1 MPFRNNKSYQSRLMI
16 PVMAVLLSIP
26 LSFAAI
32 SIAEAQ
38 VTKCKIKVVGGSFK
52 GRSFNIEMKDGK
64 FTNVSGMQ
72 KSELAGCRVKKKVY
86 GRWYHLCKKGTLI
99 VYKRKNFAW
108 KRLSDK
114 SLLKYQH
121 TCF

>member
-1 MPFRNNKSYQSRLMI
+1 MTASPKPAKKSRLFVPAMAI
-16 PVMAVLLSIP
+16 VMSIP

-32 SIAEAQ
+32 AIADAQ
-38 VTKCKIKVVGGSFK
+38 ITRCEIKVVGGSFA
-52 GRSFNIEMKDGK
+52 GRSFPIEMKDGK
-64 FTNVSGMQ
+64 FTNVSGMK

-86 GRWYHLCKKGTLI
+86 GRWYHLCEKGTLI
-99 VYKRKNFAW
+99 VFKRKNFKW
-108 KRLSDK
+108 VRLQPI

>member
-1 MPFRNNKSYQSRLMI
+1 MSPCPKASKKSRLFVPI
-16 PVMAVLLSIP
+16 AAVLMSIP
-26 LSFAAI
+26 LSFTAI
-32 SIAEAQ
+32 NIAGAQ

-52 GRSFNIEMKDGK
+52 GRAFPIEMKDGK
-64 FTNVSGMQ
+64 FTNVSGMK

-86 GRWYHLCKKGTLI
+86 GRWYHLCEKGTLI
-99 VYKRKNFAW
+99 VFKKKNSKW
-108 KRLSDK
+108 QRLKDK

>member
-1 MPFRNNKSYQSRLMI
+1 MTICKPSKFTSH
-16 PVMAVLLSIP
+16 AAAFLLAFP
-26 LSFAAI
+26 LVFATS
-32 SIAEAQ
+32 SIANAQ
-38 VTKCKIKVVGGSFK
+38 ITKCKIKVVGGSYK
-52 GRSFNIEMKDGK
+52 GQSYSVEMKDGK
-64 FTNVSGMQ
+64 FVNQSGMK

-99 VYKRKNFAW
+99 VYKRKNFKW
-108 KRLSDK
+108 QRLQPK

>member
-1 MPFRNNKSYQSRLMI
+1 MLSSPKPAKKSLLFVPAMAILM
-16 PVMAVLLSIP
+16 SIP

-38 VTKCKIKVVGGSFK
+38 ISKCKIKVVGGSFK
-52 GRSFNIEMKDGK
+52 GRAFPVEMKDGK

-72 KSELAGCRVKKKVY
+72 KSELAGCRAKKKVY
-86 GRWYHLCKKGTLI
+86 GRWYHLCEKGTMI
-99 VYKRKNFAW
+99 VFKKKNSEW
-108 KRLSDK
+108 VRLQPK

-121 TCF
+121 NCF